1 MSSWNG
7 RGNLGPGGGVV
18 RSQKI
23 DMEAKSQVCMFIIL
37 GNIKIFLRSVIR
49 KANPQEAATPP
60 PEAGPWGGSVM
71 GGRNSAFSLPD
82 RLAIS
87 GSWAS

>member
-1 MSSWNG
+1 MSSET
-7 RGNLGPGGGVV
+7 PEV
-18 RSQKI
+18 
-23 DMEAKSQVCMFIIL
+23 
-37 GNIKIFLRSVIR
+37 FLSPAAAQG
-49 KANPQEAATPP
+49 KANSQEAATLP

-71 GGRNSAFSLPD
+71 GGKNRAFSLPD

>member
-1 MSSWNG
+1 MAEGIRAQEVGSSGHKRTTLRINHRPVYYPRGHRAMSQ
-7 RGNLGPGGGVV
+7 RGA
-18 RSQKI
+18 
-23 DMEAKSQVCMFIIL
+23 D
-37 GNIKIFLRSVIR
+37 
-49 KANPQEAATPP
+49 PQEAATLP